1 MTFGQRVKYLREQ
14 KNWSQVRLAEK
25 IGKSRSAVAGYES
38 DAKGRIPRGEDL
50 IKLAEVLETT
60 TGYLL
65 GESVKSPTNEL
76 DLKEI
81 KKALLEKELV
91 YDGHELTPE
100 EQESIRNILLA
111 VIEREE
117 KKANK

>member
-1 MTFGQRVKYLREQ
+1 LNKFGENIKHLRTKARLTQRQFGEKYNTDDSNISRWE
-14 KNWSQVRLAEK
+14 KGKQVPNHETIKK
-25 IGKSRSAVAGYES
+25 IAQDFGVSI
-38 DAKGRIPRGEDL
+38 DWLMGE
-50 IKLAEVLETT
+50 ET
-60 TGYLL
+60 
-65 GESVKSPTNEL
+65 SNEL